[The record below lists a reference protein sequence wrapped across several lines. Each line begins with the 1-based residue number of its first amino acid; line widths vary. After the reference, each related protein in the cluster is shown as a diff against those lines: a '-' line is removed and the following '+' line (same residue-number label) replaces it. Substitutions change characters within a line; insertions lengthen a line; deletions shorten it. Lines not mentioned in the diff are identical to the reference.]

1 MSNHDKPSLKEKFLE
16 LDPTKRNLIIG
27 VSVLFILVLA
37 LFLIPSSNDKPRIPR
52 SASETPPVKANLLI
66 PKPQDKTV
74 EQLAGSITAL
84 EKAHAK
90 SLRDI
95 EDFSNDL
102 QRMNK
107 NIDELIQSIGK
118 NETSDNIEV
127 DLIEEVKS
135 FQLKLEEMEAQVE
148 MMNRYGGALSPPNTR
163 QSGNQTHE
171 TNQTKEEVAPPEIVV
186 VGGVDKGQAEVS
198 TKTEDPAAYI
208 VANSMVEGVLLT
220 GMDAPTD
227 PSTKSNPLPAVLRLK
242 TEAVLPNLVSVADI
256 QECFLSVAGWGD
268 MADERAKF
276 RLETLSCVLQP
287 EDMDQPPRVVEA
299 KVEGYLT
306 SNVDGKLGVRGRL
319 VSKQGQLIA
328 KTLLAGTLAGL
339 ADGIKPTRVQGLD
352 INPGNRAQTQ
362 TIDPSVIA
370 AGGLAQGVSDSARS
384 ISEFYLKLADQMMPV
399 LEIDALTPVT
409 VTFLKGVELK

>member
-27 VSVLFILVLA
+27 GSVLFILVLA
-37 LFLIPSSNDKPRIPR
+37 LFLIPSSNNKPRIPR
-52 SASETPPVKANLLI
+52 SASETPPIKANLLI

-84 EKAHAK
+84 EKAHEK
-90 SLRDI
+90 NLRDI
-95 EDFSNDL
+95 EKFSGDL
-102 QRMNK
+102 QKMNK
-107 NIDELIQSIGK
+107 SIDELIQSIGK
-118 NETSDNIEV
+118 NKTSDNIEV
-127 DLIEEVKS
+127 DLIEEVRS
-135 FQLKLEEMEAQVE
+135 FQLKLEEIEAQVE
-148 MMNRYGGALSPPNTR
+148 MMNRYGGALTPSTTH
-163 QSGNQTHE
+163 QFGNQKQE
-171 TNQTKEEVAPPEIVV
+171 ENQTKEEVAPEIVV
-186 VGGVDKGQAEVS
+186 VGGIDKEQAKAPA
-198 TKTEDPAAYI
+198 KTEDPAAYI

-339 ADGIKPTRVQGLD
+339 ADGLRPTRVQGLD
-352 INPGNRAQTQ
+352 INPGNRVQTQ